1 MDIRNIKKLIDLF
14 KDSDITELEIHEGE
28 ESVRISRQSS
38 QTVVSSAAAPVMPAP
53 AAIVAAEPSPTAADS
68 SAIVPIGHT
77 LKSPMVGTFYRSTS
91 PEARPL
97 VEVGQRVEI
106 GQPICI
112 IEAMKM
118 FNQIESDHSGII
130 ADILVDNGQPVE
142 YDQPL
147 LVIQ

>member
-28 ESVRISRQSS
+28 ESVRISRQSA
-38 QTVVSSAAAPVMPAP
+38 QTVVTSAAAPVMPAM
-53 AAIVAAEPSPTAADS
+53 AVAEPSPAGTDS
-68 SAIVPIGHT
+68 SAIVPVGHT